1 MLLVWNK
8 FQILQNDI
16 ISKRSLNLLNE
27 NALKLQPKV
36 IALNF
41 QKLINKKDVKPINSH
56 PKISVKK
63 LLPQTSIIIDIIN
76 QLINSINS
84 SSLSSYL
91 K

>member
-1 MLLVWNK
+1 MLVWNK
-8 FQILQNDI
+8 FQILQKDI
-16 ISKRSLNLLNE
+16 IKRRSLNLLNE

-41 QKLINKKDVKPINSH
+41 QKLINKNEVKPINSQ
-56 PKISVKK
+56 PKINVKK
-63 LLPQTSIIIDIIN
+63 LLPQTSMIIERIN
-76 QLINSINS
+76 QLISKINS